1 MGQVIGHVG
10 SRVGALVD
18 GQLPA
23 EESERLWAHVHGC
36 RRCRASVER
45 EGWVK
50 MQLAGLASS
59 WPASAPLGLR
69 QGLVPPAPQAPVP
82 HAPSAAASPNRPS
95 TDHRGLV
102 TVAVL
107 GAGSIGAAMVGV
119 IALSVTATGPDPA
132 RRVTTSFETTSIST
146 LPARSRTTE
155 P

>member
-1 MGQVIGHVG
+1 MGPVIGHVG

-23 EESERLWAHVHGC
+23 DESERLWVHVHSC

-69 QGLVPPAPQAPVP
+69 QGLAAPAPAAPA
-82 HAPSAAASPNRPS
+82 APAPPTAASRSAA
-95 TDHRGLV
+95 DHRGLV

-132 RRVTTSFETTSIST
+132 RRVTTSFETTTIST
-146 LPARSRTTE
+146 VPARARTTE

>member
-50 MQLAGLASS
+50 MQLAGLAST

-69 QGLVPPAPQAPVP
+69 QGLVPPAPEAPPAVV
-82 HAPSAAASPNRPS
+82 SPTRSS

>member
-1 MGQVIGHVG
+1 MIGHIG

-18 GQLPA
+18 AQLPA
-23 EESERLWAHVHGC
+23 EESERLWLHVHGC

-50 MQLAGLASS
+50 MQLAGLAST

-69 QGLVPPAPQAPVP
+69 QGLTAPAAQVIEPSPPSQPS
-82 HAPSAAASPNRPS
+82 HAGRRP
-95 TDHRGLV
+95 TDQRNLV

-119 IALSVTATGPDPA
+119 IALSVTAGTPDSG
-132 RRVTTSFETTSIST
+132 RRMTTSFETST
-146 LPARSRTTE
+146 VSNLPARSRTTE

>member
-1 MGQVIGHVG
+1 MGHVIGHIG

-23 EESERLWAHVHGC
+23 EESERLWVHVHGC

-69 QGLVPPAPQAPVP
+69 QGLATPAPEVPPAP
-82 HAPSAAASPNRPS
+82 PSRQSP
-95 TDHRGLV
+95 DHRGLV

-132 RRVTTSFETTSIST
+132 RRVTTSFETTTIST
-146 LPARSRTTE
+146 LPARARTTE

>member
-23 EESERLWAHVHGC
+23 EESERLWVHVHGC

-69 QGLVPPAPQAPVP
+69 QELATPAPQTPAP
-82 HAPSAAASPNRPS
+82 APASPQRSS

-119 IALSVTATGPDPA
+119 IALSVTANGPDPA
-132 RRVTTSFETTSIST
+132 RRVTTSFETSTIST
-146 LPARSRTTE
+146 LPARARTTE

>member
-1 MGQVIGHVG
+1 
-10 SRVGALVD
+10 VD

-23 EESERLWAHVHGC
+23 EESERLWSHVHGC

-50 MQLAGLASS
+50 MQLAGLAST

-69 QGLVPPAPQAPVP
+69 HELSSPAVQAPAPAYETQPDPPSQSGQPGQWPQPGLV
-82 HAPSAAASPNRPS
+82 RRS
-95 TDHRGLV
+95 TDPRNLV

-119 IALSVTATGPDPA
+119 FALSVPAGAPDLG
-132 RRVTTSFETTSIST
+132 RRMTTSFETSIVST
-146 LPARSRTTE
+146 LPARSRTTG